1 MLVSG
6 KVTTD
11 PQIPPVLTVFF
22 FAPKKNHPP
31 ALHAPWYCNT
41 ATPPRA
47 AGATCMK
54 SRCLCSCDEQIFL
67 QGKPTKKQGKSPNKQ
82 CKPNKN
88 EDFRYIPLP
97 KSDDFVAP
105 RPLKKRSRW
114 QHQVIQEKWHAQAL
128 YQSYFRASATSI
140 LTLRCYIW
148 IRLTWFNHRKSDMKC
163 SNVDFLLKISTST
176 CWTRFFRLT
185 LWPPK
190 WKSWSHT
197 TTTRATW
204 HHLFHNCGLFHAFS
218 KYPEP
223 QGIRCPRCFRRT
235 FVTSPLH

>member
-1 MLVSG
+1 MSASVTGGIWRRSEYNFFLLGRPSFGGYVSFREG
-6 KVTTD
+6 NHGSPD
-11 PQIPPVLTVFF
+11 SSSFDRFF

-140 LTLRCYIW
+140 LTLRCYI
-148 IRLTWFNHRKSDMKC
+148 
-163 SNVDFLLKISTST
+163 
-176 CWTRFFRLT
+176 
-185 LWPPK
+185 
-190 WKSWSHT
+190 
-197 TTTRATW
+197 
-204 HHLFHNCGLFHAFS
+204 
-218 KYPEP
+218 
-223 QGIRCPRCFRRT
+223 
-235 FVTSPLH
+235 